1 MATREEDGMTEPVK
15 VDVHMHLYETPESGE
30 WWKAGYEIF
39 EYGEKDGVLFSDYS
53 GTVGDAIEAMEKA
66 GFSHGVAVNLLS
78 VDLFRL
84 EAIAMLP
91 DEVQGAERERAIAQ
105 IDATMADRFRS
116 FNRWL
121 VGAVAS
127 VPQITPFVGVDPTA
141 LAPEENV
148 EHLREMADRGARGI
162 KLHPVV
168 QQFEPGDPR
177 MRPVYEACRDLGL
190 TVLSHTGSTKGGDRF
205 AEPAGFADVLRD
217 FPGLTVLLAHLGGG
231 QWHQTIEL
239 AQAFPS
245 LVFDLCEIV
254 EWTGAPNAP
263 TAEQLAGMIGEV
275 GPERVM
281 LGTDF
286 PWYDLD
292 HTVELVMDLPV
303 LATEQKEAIL
313 GANAVRILGLP
324 V

>member
-1 MATREEDGMTEPVK
+1 MREEGAMTEPVK

-39 EYGEKDGVLFSDYS
+39 EYGEKPGVTFSDYS
-53 GTVGDAIEAMEKA
+53 GTVGDAVEAMEKA

-91 DEVQGAERERAIAQ
+91 QDVQGEDRERAIEK

-121 VGAVAS
+121 VDSLAS

-141 LAPEENV
+141 LTPEENV
-148 EHLREMADRGARGI
+148 EHLREMAARGARGI

-168 QQFEPGDPR
+168 QKFEPGDPR
-177 MRPVYEACRDLGL
+177 MLPVFETCRELGL
-190 TVLSHTGSTKGGDRF
+190 TVLSHTGSAKGGERF
-205 AEPAGFADVLRD
+205 AEPSGFANVLRG
-217 FPGLTVLLAHLGGG
+217 FPGLTLLLSHLGGG
-231 QWHQTIEL
+231 QWRQTVEL
-239 AQAFPS
+239 ANAFPS

-263 TAEQLAGMIGEV
+263 TAEQLAEMIRDIGH
-275 GPERVM
+275 ERVM

-303 LATEQKEAIL
+303 LAAEQKEAIL
-313 GANAVRILGLP
+313 GANAVRILNLP
-324 V
+324 A

>member
-1 MATREEDGMTEPVK
+1 VK
-15 VDVHMHLYETPESGE
+15 IDVHMHLYETPESGE

-39 EYGEKDGVLFSDYS
+39 EYGQKEGVRFSDYS
-53 GTVGDAIEAMEKA
+53 GTVGDAVQAIEKA

-91 DEVQGAERERAIAQ
+91 EEVQGADRDRAIEE
-105 IDATMADRFRS
+105 IDATMADRFRA

-121 VGAVAS
+121 VDSLAPI
-127 VPQITPFVGVDPTA
+127 PQITPFVGVDPTA
-141 LAPEENV
+141 LSPEANV
-148 EHLREMADRGARGI
+148 QHLREMADRGARGI

-168 QQFEPGDPR
+168 QQFEPSDPR
-177 MRPVYEACRDLGL
+177 MRPVFEACRELGF
-190 TVLSHTGSTKGGDRF
+190 TVLSHTGSAKGGERF
-205 AEPAGFADVLRD
+205 AEPSAFAGVLRD

-231 QWHQTIEL
+231 QWRQTVDL
-239 AQAFPS
+239 SKASPS
-245 LVFDLCEIV
+245 VVFDLCEIV

-263 TAEQLAGMIGEV
+263 TAEQLGTMIKEIGH
-275 GPERVM
+275 ERVM

-292 HTVELVMDLPV
+292 RTVELVMDLPV
-303 LATEQKEAIL
+303 LAPEQKEMIL
-313 GANAVRILGLP
+313 GANAVRILGLS

>member
-1 MATREEDGMTEPVK
+1 MTEPVK
-15 VDVHMHLYETPESGE
+15 VDVHMHLYETAESGV

-39 EYGEKDGVLFSDYS
+39 EYGEKEGVTFSEYS
-53 GTVGDAIEAMEKA
+53 GTVGDAVEAMEKA
-66 GFSHGVAVNLLS
+66 GFSHGIAVNLLS
-78 VDLFRL
+78 VELFRL

-91 DEVQGAERERAIAQ
+91 EDVQGEDRQRAIEE
-105 IDATMADRFRS
+105 IEATMSDRFRS

-121 VGAVAS
+121 VDSLAPIA
-127 VPQITPFVGVDPTA
+127 QLTPFVGVDPTA
-141 LAPEENV
+141 MTPEENV

-177 MRPVYEACRDLGL
+177 MRPVFETCRDLGL
-190 TVLSHTGSTKGGDRF
+190 TVLSHTGSAKGGERF
-205 AEPAGFADVLRD
+205 AEPSGFARVLRD

-231 QWHQTIEL
+231 QWRQTVEL
-239 AQAFPS
+239 AGAFPS
-245 LVFDLCEIV
+245 LVFDLCDIV

-263 TAEQLAGMIGEV
+263 TTAELASMIQDIGH
-275 GPERVM
+275 ERVM

-292 HTVELVMDLPV
+292 HTVDLVMDLPV
-303 LATEQKEAIL
+303 LAAEQKEAIL

>member
-1 MATREEDGMTEPVK
+1 MTEPVK

-39 EYGEKDGVLFSDYS
+39 EYGEKEGVRFSDYS
-53 GTVGDAIEAMEKA
+53 GTVAEAVEAMEKA

-78 VDLFRL
+78 LDLFRL

-91 DEVQGAERERAIAQ
+91 KGVQGADREKAIQ
-105 IDATMADRFRS
+105 EIDETMADRFRS

-121 VGAVAS
+121 VDAVAS
-127 VPQITPFVGVDPTA
+127 VPQITPFVGIDPTA
-141 LAPEENV
+141 LGPDENV
-148 EHLREMADRGARGI
+148 EHLREMAVRGARGI
-162 KLHPVV
+162 KLHPVA
-168 QQFEPGDPR
+168 QQFEPSDPR
-177 MRPVYEACRDLGL
+177 MLSVFETCRELGL
-190 TVLSHTGSTKGGDRF
+190 TVLSHTGSARGGKQF
-205 AEPAGFADVLRD
+205 AEPSGFADVLRN

-231 QWHQTIEL
+231 EWRQTVEV

-263 TAEQLAGMIGEV
+263 TAQQLAEMIRDIGH
-275 GPERVM
+275 ERVM

-292 HTVELVMDLPV
+292 HTVELLMDLPV
-303 LATEQKEAIL
+303 LATEQKEAIM
-313 GANAVRILGLP
+313 GANAVRILGLS